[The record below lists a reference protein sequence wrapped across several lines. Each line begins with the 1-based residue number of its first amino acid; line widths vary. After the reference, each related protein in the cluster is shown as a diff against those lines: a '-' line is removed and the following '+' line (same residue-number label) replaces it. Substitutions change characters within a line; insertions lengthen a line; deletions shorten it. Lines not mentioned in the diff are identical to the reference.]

1 MSSLSDTLDKLKK
14 LDDERKK
21 LLDATKAGL
30 LSAIQDNLAALA
42 DLGFEYELVAR
53 GSSARTR
60 PAAKKASKPSG
71 RVCSICGQSGHNS
84 RTCPKKK

>member
-1 MSSLSDTLDKLKK
+1 MSSLSDTLEKLKK

-21 LLDATKAGL
+21 LVETTKSGL
-30 LSAIQDNLAALA
+30 LSSIQDNLAALA
-42 DLGFEYELVAR
+42 DLGFDYALVAR
-53 GSSARTR
+53 GAAPRQRAARR
-60 PAAKKASKPSG
+60 AAKPSG